1 MLQSVSKNCL
11 PSCSGMWTS
20 RRLIWISI
28 HLFLC
33 KEFWNMAIGVIG
45 NYYYAIMAKIE
56 LWIFA
61 KICVHSIPSAF
72 HIYVP
77 FQTQERRN
85 TDAIV

>member
-28 HLFLC
+28 LLFLC

-45 NYYYAIMAKIE
+45 NYYYAIMAKK
-56 LWIFA
+56 A
-61 KICVHSIPSAF
+61 AF
-72 HIYVP
+72 IGKKFV
-77 FQTQERRN
+77 
-85 TDAIV
+85 DIVENDVNGTPHKLSEYCLLTLLC

>member
-1 MLQSVSKNCL
+1 
-11 PSCSGMWTS
+11 
-20 RRLIWISI
+20 
-28 HLFLC
+28 
-33 KEFWNMAIGVIG
+33 MAIGVIG

-61 KICVHSIPSAF
+61 KICVHSIPNAF

-85 TDAIV
+85 TDVIV